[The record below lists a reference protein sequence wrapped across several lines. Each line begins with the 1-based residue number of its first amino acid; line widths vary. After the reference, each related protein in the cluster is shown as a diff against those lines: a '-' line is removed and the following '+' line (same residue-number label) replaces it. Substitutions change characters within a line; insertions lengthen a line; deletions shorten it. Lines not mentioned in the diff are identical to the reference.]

1 MAGAEITF
9 QGALSVA
16 KVVEIPDRCRDA
28 LQAGGLLIDRGA
40 ACRTEEPAR
49 TRYPVPKCQLTLE
62 PARKLRNDFRAVC
75 LRVGRVEDRR
85 KTRREVKPRGE
96 LVASV
101 HNVGGAGQI
110 GFVADQV
117 LCGFRRGE
125 PVGRKQCIQN
135 SRTRSHQIVVATVQA
150 DREGPAAGFLWGSLK
165 GRCPQRDFAAKPVQP
180 ESVVVAQSVEGGGSF
195 SSGSTR
201 AFSGGCALL
210 FA

>member
-16 KVVEIPDRCRDA
+16 KVVEIPDRCRNA

-62 PARKLRNDFRAVC
+62 PALKLRTDFRAVC

-101 HNVGGAGQI
+101 HNVEVPVRLASSPI
-110 GFVADQV
+110 RCCVDSAAV
-117 LCGFRRGE
+117 SRLAASNVSKIRVPEATRLLSPLFRPIAKVPPLDFFGE
-125 PVGRKQCIQN
+125 V
-135 SRTRSHQIVVATVQA
+135 
-150 DREGPAAGFLWGSLK
+150 
-165 GRCPQRDFAAKPVQP
+165 
-180 ESVVVAQSVEGGGSF
+180 
-195 SSGSTR
+195 
-201 AFSGGCALL
+201 
-210 FA
+210 